1 MVAEIREALERTG
14 TLYTR
19 DVSDPGHISGFWR
32 NKITAFCDYVETLP
46 LDAAERLE
54 AEKHI
59 HNEARNALS
68 FVEKR
73 YRALQER
80 AKQLETELAGKAEHD
95 AFVRQLVVE
104 AVPRMRSLN
113 NQMSPGRLA
122 RAEQFL
128 GE

>member
-1 MVAEIREALERTG
+1 MIAEIRDLLAKTG
-14 TLYTR
+14 VLYTR
-19 DVSDPGHISGFWR
+19 TDDDPGHLSSLWR
-32 NKITAFCDYVETLP
+32 KKIVALCDLVETLP
-46 LDAAERLE
+46 LDAAERLT

-59 HNEARNALS
+59 HNEARQALKKS
-68 FVEKR
+68 DGLCEAL
-73 YRALQER
+73 RARLT
-80 AKQLETELAGKAEHD
+80 ALEAELESKAADE

-113 NQMSPGRLA
+113 NQMSPGWLA